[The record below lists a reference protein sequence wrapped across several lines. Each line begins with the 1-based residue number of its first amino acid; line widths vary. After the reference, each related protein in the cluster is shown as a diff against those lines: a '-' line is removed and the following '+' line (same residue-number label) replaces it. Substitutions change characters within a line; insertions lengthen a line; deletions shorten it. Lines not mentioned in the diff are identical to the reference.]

1 MKSVGVMQPYF
12 FPYIGYFQ
20 LIDAVDVY
28 VNLDHV
34 SFMKRSYMTRN
45 KLKNDTPFSI
55 PVINGSQN
63 KSCIDVKIG
72 FDRKYLDKLTKTIHY
87 NYHKEKNYEE
97 VVSTI
102 FGSSIGELANYEYDL
117 QPFLHTTTSIS
128 EFNMHYIQKVCD
140 YLDINTKLI
149 YTSKGLTD
157 KKKGEGLKEITKKL
171 GGGVYVNA
179 IGGTKLYDKEDFS
192 ADGIDLQFV
201 QMGDVCFP
209 NKYSSILHLLFT
221 HDKDYIKEQLKKYTL
236 I

>member
-45 KLKNDTPFSI
+45 KLKNNTPFNI

-72 FDRKYLDKLTKTIHY
+72 FDRKYLDKLVKTIHY
-87 NYHKEKNYEE
+87 NYHKEENYEE
-97 VVSTI
+97 VANFI
-102 FGSSIGELANYEYDL
+102 FGPSIGELTNYEYDDIS
-117 QPFLHTTTSIS
+117 FLHTTTSIS
-128 EFNMHYIQKVCD
+128 EFNMHYIQRVCD
-140 YLDINTKLI
+140 YLDINTKI
-149 YTSKGLTD
+149 VHTSKGLTD
-157 KKKGEGLKEITKKL
+157 NKRGEGLKEITKKM
-171 GGGVYVNA
+171 GGEVYINA
-179 IGGTKLYDKEDFS
+179 IGGTKLYDKEDFRV
-192 ADGIDLQFV
+192 DGIDLRFV

-209 NKYSSILHLLFT
+209 NKYSSILDLLFT
-221 HDKDYIKEQLKKYTL
+221 HDKDFIKEQLKKYTL